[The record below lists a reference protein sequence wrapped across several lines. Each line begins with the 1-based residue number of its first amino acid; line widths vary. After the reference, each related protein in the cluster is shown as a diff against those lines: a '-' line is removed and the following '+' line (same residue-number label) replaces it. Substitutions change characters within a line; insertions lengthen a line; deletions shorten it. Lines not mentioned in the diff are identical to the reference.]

1 MSVRAYRIIEIIEET
16 EPTFNFWHDDWLVNK
31 LVINGLNDDG
41 VGLAEISYENVLE
54 VEKALQLEK
63 DISIEDR
70 EYYKGVLSKL
80 KSDCEKTGY
89 AQYNFY

>member
-16 EPTFNFWHDDWLVNK
+16 EPTFNFWHDDWLVSN
-31 LVINGLNDDG
+31 LPINGINDDG
-41 VGLAEISYENVLE
+41 CGMGEISLSDVERVHEELKKAVDMSEEDKRYYDSVL
-54 VEKALQLEK
+54 K
-63 DISIEDR
+63 
-70 EYYKGVLSKL
+70 KL